1 MKKTDKFLALLLGA
15 IVLVMF
21 AQVVFRY
28 TLNNSLSW
36 SEELAKYLFIW
47 LTFLGAALCIRDRI
61 HIGVEFLVD
70 RMSGRWKQYLE
81 LVNIFLVT
89 GFNGIIATVGF
100 LWVIETAGTLSPALR
115 LPLNIVFY
123 AALPTASLLSV
134 VYGVIRIKEDLKKMK
149 STL

>member
-1 MKKTDKFLALLLGA
+1 MKKTDYILAIILGI

-47 LTFLGAALCIRDRI
+47 LCFLGAAVGIRDRI
-61 HIGVEFLVD
+61 HIGVDFLAD
-70 RMSGRWKQYLE
+70 RLPVKWKQYLE
-81 LVNIFLVT
+81 LFNIFLIT
-89 GFNGIIATVGF
+89 GFCGIIAAVGF
-100 LWVIETAGTLSPALR
+100 LWVFKTSGTLSPAIR
-115 LPLNIVFY
+115 LPLNIAFY

-134 VYGVIRIKEDLKKMK
+134 VYGIIRITEDIKKMK
-149 STL
+149 N